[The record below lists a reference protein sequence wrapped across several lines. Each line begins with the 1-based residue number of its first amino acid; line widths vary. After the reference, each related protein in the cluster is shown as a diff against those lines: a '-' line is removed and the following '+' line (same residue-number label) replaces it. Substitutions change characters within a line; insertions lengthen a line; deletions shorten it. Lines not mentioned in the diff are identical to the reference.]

1 MERIKNDRN
10 KRELILGLFTFAA
23 FMVLYIFTN
32 FKTAAGINAFL
43 KEVSYLL
50 IASIAMT
57 MIILTGNID
66 ISAGTM
72 MGLCGYTAAYLS
84 QKGFSF
90 LVFIPAAIIVG
101 VLFASINGI
110 LITKFKV
117 PAMVATLAMVNVH
130 LGIFILLPHGGWVE
144 NLQSNFT
151 MIGKTSF
158 FAAIPLVFVLSLVL
172 TAILLWFMKYSRFS
186 KKIYAVGGN
195 SEAAI
200 LSGIQPEKVI
210 MQTYILEGIL
220 IGIASVLFY
229 TPKSIVQANSTHGME
244 MLFIT
249 ATVVGGTN
257 IAGGEGRVT
266 GTIIGVILVALI
278 NRSMIFLGLQD
289 YYSFAVQ
296 GAIILIAVLTTA
308 VDRGKLKKKL
318 SSFKK

>member
-32 FKTAAGINAFL
+32 FKTAAG
-43 KEVSYLL
+43 
-50 IASIAMT
+50 
-57 MIILTGNID
+57 
-66 ISAGTM
+66 TM

-84 QKGFSF
+84 QKGFNF

-151 MIGKTSF
+151 KIGRTSF
-158 FAAIPLVFVLSLVL
+158 FTAIPLVFVLSLIL

-195 SEAAI
+195 AEAAI

-257 IAGGEGRVT
+257 IAGGED
-266 GTIIGVILVALI
+266 LV
-278 NRSMIFLGLQD
+278 
-289 YYSFAVQ
+289 
-296 GAIILIAVLTTA
+296 
-308 VDRGKLKKKL
+308 
-318 SSFKK
+318 

>member
-1 MERIKNDRN
+1 ME
-10 KRELILGLFTFAA
+10 
-23 FMVLYIFTN
+23 
-32 FKTAAGINAFL
+32 
-43 KEVSYLL
+43 
-50 IASIAMT
+50 
-57 MIILTGNID
+57 
-66 ISAGTM
+66 
-72 MGLCGYTAAYLS
+72 LCGYTAAYLS
-84 QKGFSF
+84 QKGFNF

-151 MIGKTSF
+151 KIGRTSF
-158 FAAIPLVFVLSLVL
+158 FTAIPLVFVLSLIL

-195 SEAAI
+195 AEAAI

-257 IAGGEGRVT
+257 IAGGED
-266 GTIIGVILVALI
+266 LV
-278 NRSMIFLGLQD
+278 
-289 YYSFAVQ
+289 
-296 GAIILIAVLTTA
+296 
-308 VDRGKLKKKL
+308 
-318 SSFKK
+318 

>member
-1 MERIKNDRN
+1 
-10 KRELILGLFTFAA
+10 
-23 FMVLYIFTN
+23 
-32 FKTAAGINAFL
+32 
-43 KEVSYLL
+43 
-50 IASIAMT
+50 
-57 MIILTGNID
+57 
-66 ISAGTM
+66 
-72 MGLCGYTAAYLS
+72 
-84 QKGFSF
+84 
-90 LVFIPAAIIVG
+90 
-101 VLFASINGI
+101 
-110 LITKFKV
+110 
-117 PAMVATLAMVNVH
+117 MVNVH